1 MVETIISISIG
12 FLFGIIASLL
22 AWWFQSHLIVPNI
35 QFSQNIS
42 KIPSV
47 DKKSRYKYRIKLEN
61 SGKRSVIDIEIMAR
75 LRIKGVGDFPNN
87 WRVNYIPLEEMGIN
101 YRIPIITRKKEIKSG
116 HIITF
121 DVNEVVDFKKLET
134 LERYPD
140 NIKRKAKEKTLLL
153 EDVLRL
159 GSEANIRIEAFG
171 FDEFSGARKFFKS
184 EFYTIHN
191 IKEGRF
197 HNGLDI
203 KQLNNQKHL
212 HLWEKIFK

>member
-1 MVETIISISIG
+1 
-12 FLFGIIASLL
+12 
-22 AWWFQSHLIVPNI
+22 
-35 QFSQNIS
+35 
-42 KIPSV
+42 
-47 DKKSRYKYRIKLEN
+47 
-61 SGKRSVIDIEIMAR
+61 
-75 LRIKGVGDFPNN
+75 
-87 WRVNYIPLEEMGIN
+87 MGIN
-101 YRIPIITRKKEIKSG
+101 YRIPIITRKKEKKSG
-116 HIITF
+116 HIITL
-121 DVNEVVDFKKLET
+121 DINEVVDFKKLET

-184 EFYTIHN
+184 KFYTIHE

-212 HLWEKIFK
+212 HLWGQNFK

>member
-1 MVETIISISIG
+1 MVETITSISIG

-35 QFSQNIS
+35 QFSPFIG

-47 DKKSRYKYRIKLEN
+47 ENKSGYKYRIKLEN

-75 LRIKGVGDFPNN
+75 LRIKGLGDFPNN
-87 WRVNYIPLEEMGIN
+87 WRINYIPLEGLGIT
-101 YRIPIITRKKEIKSG
+101 YRIPVITRKNEKKSG

-121 DVNEVVDFKKLET
+121 DVNEVVEFKKLE
-134 LERYPD
+134 RYPAS
-140 NIKRKAKEKTLLL
+140 IKRKAKENTLLL
-153 EDVLRL
+153 EDVLNL
-159 GSEANIRIEAFG
+159 GSEANVRIEAFG

-184 EFYTIHN
+184 KFYTIHD
-191 IKEGRF
+191 IREGRF

-203 KQLNNQKHL
+203 KKLNNYKQL
-212 HLWEKIFK
+212 HLWERIFKL

>member
-1 MVETIISISIG
+1 MVETITSISIG

-35 QFSQNIS
+35 QFSPFIG

-47 DKKSRYKYRIKLEN
+47 ENKSGYKYRIKLEN

-87 WRVNYIPLEEMGIN
+87 WKVYYIPLGDLGITF
-101 YRIPIITRKKEIKSG
+101 RIPIMTRKKTKTSG
-116 HIITF
+116 HTITL
-121 DVNEVVDFKKLET
+121 DIHEVVEFKKLEK
-134 LERYPD
+134 LERFPD
-140 NIKRKAKEKTLLL
+140 NIKQKAKENTLLL
-153 EDVLRL
+153 EDLLSL
-159 GSEANIRIEAFG
+159 GSEANVRIEAFG

-184 EFYTIHN
+184 KFYTIRD

-197 HNGLDI
+197 YDGLDI
-203 KQLNNQKHL
+203 KKLNNHKQL
-212 HLWEKIFK
+212 HLWERIFK

>member
-35 QFSQNIS
+35 QFSPNIS

-47 DKKSRYKYRIKLEN
+47 DKKSGYNYRIKLEN
-61 SGKRSVIDIEIMAR
+61 SGKRSIIDIEIMVK

-101 YRIPIITRKKEIKSG
+101 YRIPIITRKKEKKSG
-116 HIITF
+116 HIITL
-121 DVNEVVDFKKLET
+121 DINEVVDFKKLET

-184 EFYTIHN
+184 KFYTIHE

-212 HLWEKIFK
+212 HLWERIFK